1 ETTPPAAGPAATR
14 DAVDVVARGRRRRGR
29 RRNVV
34 VAVLAAL
41 LVATFAVTLMVGQ
54 TFYGPGE
61 VTSVILGEQVS
72 GASFTVGRLRLP
84 RATLGVLTGLCFG
97 LGGVTFQTMLRNQL
111 ASPDIIGI
119 SSGASAAAACAIVF
133 WSLSGAQVSWSRSS
147 PLWACRCSST
157 PCPSAGARPGR
168 DSSWWVSGWPRC
180 WTRSPP
186 TSSRGRPSGTC
197 RRRCDG
203 SPGA

>member
-1 ETTPPAAGPAATR
+1 LRVDRGGPADRGGRARAHRGPAERDRRGYRHRADRGAVLHRRRAPAQGACPVSTIANPETTPPAAGPAATR

-97 LGGVTFQTMLRNQL
+97 LGGV
-111 ASPDIIGI
+111 
-119 SSGASAAAACAIVF
+119 
-133 WSLSGAQVSWSRSS
+133 
-147 PLWACRCSST
+147 
-157 PCPSAGARPGR
+157 
-168 DSSWWVSGWPRC
+168 
-180 WTRSPP
+180 
-186 TSSRGRPSGTC
+186 
-197 RRRCDG
+197 
-203 SPGA
+203 